1 MEIFFMFKLKEM
13 INDKPLLKQISKL
26 KIYGLLHRDFDNDKD
41 ELSISEMNEINSEL
55 KERWIK

>member
-1 MEIFFMFKLKEM
+1 MFKLKEV

-26 KIYGLLHRDFDNDKD
+26 KIYGLLHGDFDNDKD

>member
-1 MEIFFMFKLKEM
+1 MFKLKEV